1 MKQLLITTIAA
12 VLLVGCGETQ
22 QTPPSQASKPVEAI
36 AEAAAKPKPLTVHK
50 THRIHLAVKTGT
62 IKSVKKHLDAGVDV
76 NVKDAGGQTP
86 LHWAVEEGHK
96 EIAELLIT
104 KGADVNANNYGEWTP
119 LHTAA
124 DIGHKEIIELLI
136 AKGADVNAKITSG
149 PIQGYT
155 PLYLAIINNKTET
168 ASLLRKHG
176 GKTGEELEAEGK

>member
-1 MKQLLITTIAA
+1 M
-12 VLLVGCGETQ
+12 VLVGCGESQ
-22 QTPPSQASKPVEAI
+22 PPETPTVKAPNISIHVAAHKGNNEAI
-36 AEAAAKPKPLTVHK
+36 
-50 THRIHLAVKTGT
+50 
-62 IKSVKKHLDAGVDV
+62 KKHLDAGTDV

-86 LHWAVEEGHK
+86 LHHAALEGHK

-104 KGADVNANNYGEWTP
+104 NGADVNANNYGEWTP

-124 DIGHKEIIELLI
+124 DMGHKEIIELLI

-168 ASLLRKHG
+168 ADLLRKHG
-176 GKTGEELEAEGK
+176 GKTIEELKTEGK